1 MNCGPGAKKMRAGGR
16 VRKYAEGGKV
26 EIEIKMNGKGKRMRG
41 ADAEMDDEEEDMDD
55 MEDMPVRRMKAG
67 GKVPEKFIQ
76 GAIKKPGALRA
87 QLGVKAGETIP
98 KRKLAQAAKA
108 PGKLGQR
115 ARFAQTLSKLG
126 KK

>member
-1 MNCGPGAKKMRAGGR
+1 MNCGPKKMRAGGK
-16 VRKYAEGGKV
+16 VRKYAEGGKI
-26 EIEIKMNGKGKRMRG
+26 EIEIKMGGKRKRMMRG
-41 ADAEMDDEEEDMDD
+41 RESEMEDDDDD
-55 MEDMPVRRMKAG
+55 MEDMPVKKMKAG
-67 GKVPEKFIQ
+67 GAVPKNFIQ

-87 QLGVKAGETIP
+87 QMGVKAGETIP
-98 KRKLAQAAKA
+98 KKKLAQAAKA

>member
-1 MNCGPGAKKMRAGGR
+1 MNCGPGAKKMRAGGK

-26 EIEIKMNGKGKRMRG
+26 EIEIKVGGKGKHMMPDG
-41 ADAEMDDEEEDMDD
+41 TMMYDDD
-55 MEDMPVRRMKAG
+55 MEDDAEDMPPKKMKAG
-67 GKVPEKFIQ
+67 GAVPKKFIQ

-87 QLGVKAGETIP
+87 QMGVKAGETIP
-98 KRKLAQAAKA
+98 KGKLAQAAKA

-115 ARFAQTLSKLG
+115 ARFAQTLAKLR

>member
-1 MNCGPGAKKMRAGGR
+1 VNCGTKKMRAGGR

-26 EIEIKMNGKGKRMRG
+26 EIEIKVGGKGKHMMPDG
-41 ADAEMDDEEEDMDD
+41 TMMEDDDDD
-55 MEDMPVRRMKAG
+55 MEDMPVKKMKAG
-67 GKVPEKFIQ
+67 GAVPKNFIK

-87 QLGVKAGETIP
+87 QMGVKAGETIP
-98 KRKLAQAAKA
+98 KQKLAQAAKA